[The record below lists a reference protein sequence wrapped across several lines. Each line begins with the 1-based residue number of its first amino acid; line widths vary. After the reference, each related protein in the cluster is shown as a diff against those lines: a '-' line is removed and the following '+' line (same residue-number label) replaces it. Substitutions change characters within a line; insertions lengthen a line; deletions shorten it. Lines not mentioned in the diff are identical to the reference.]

1 MEIIAI
7 VLSGVSLLIAILIFI
22 KINGLKGGSDSNEI
36 LKQILLEQEKLPK
49 QLKEESSTNRQEANL
64 QQKELRQEIITSI
77 STLGANTTKY
87 LTALTEKNEEKMSK
101 IQQTVQDGLL
111 KLQKDNSVQLE
122 RMRNT
127 VDEKLTETLDK
138 RLGEKF
144 KMVNDRL
151 ESVYKGLGEM
161 QNLAKGVG
169 DLKNVLTNVKTRGT
183 WGEVQLDNLL
193 EQILAPTQFL
203 KNVSTKKGSNDRVEF
218 AIKIPS
224 KTTKDENVLLPIDVK
239 FPVEDYQ
246 RLLDAVEQADKDA
259 VDRSVKAITNK
270 IKDQA
275 KYIHDKY
282 IDPPHTTDF
291 GVLYLPIEGLYAEVT
306 RQLGLCEQIQQ
317 EYQIVVMG
325 PNTVAAFLN
334 SLQMGF
340 RTLAIEKKTSEVWDL
355 LGDIKNQFRQ
365 FEEAVVKTQKKL
377 TEASNTINKLS
388 VRTRAVHKRIS
399 SVESLSTT
407 QGDISTPK
415 LLFEPDLELEQDE
428 EDNEK

>member
-22 KINGLKGGSDSNEI
+22 KINGLKGGNESNEI

-169 DLKNVLTNVKTRGT
+169 DLKNVLTNIKTRGT

-193 EQILAPTQFL
+193 EQVLAPSQYD
-203 KNVSTKKGSNDRVEF
+203 KNVVTKKGSNERVEF
-218 AIKIPS
+218 VIKIPS
-224 KTTKDENVLLPIDVK
+224 KTSKNQNVLLPIDVK

-246 RLLDAVEQADKDA
+246 RLIEATDLADKELYDK
-259 VDRSVKAITNK
+259 SVKAIATR

-275 KYIHDKY
+275 KYIHEKY
-282 IDPPHTTDF
+282 IDPPNTTDF
-291 GVLYLPIEGLYAEVT
+291 GILYLPIEGLYAEVT
-306 RQLGLCEQIQQ
+306 RQIGLCELIQR
-317 EYQIVVMG
+317 EYQIVLMG

-340 RTLAIEKKTSEVWDL
+340 RTLAIEKKTSEVWEL
-355 LGDIKNQFRQ
+355 LGDIKGQFRQ
-365 FEEAVVKTQKKL
+365 FEVVVEKTQKKL
-377 TEASNTINKLS
+377 KEASNIMENVS
-388 VRTRAVHKRIS
+388 TRARVIQRKIGKVEALPTHS
-399 SVESLSTT
+399 SV
-407 QGDISTPK
+407 
-415 LLFEPDLELEQDE
+415 DLEIENQPLLIDNPDE
-428 EDNEK
+428 VDEN

>member
-7 VLSGVSLLIAILIFI
+7 VISVLSFLLTLFI
-22 KINGLKGGSDSNEI
+22 YLKISKISGDGQSEEL

-49 QLKEESSTNRQEANL
+49 QLKEESSINRQESNV
-64 QQKELRQEIITSI
+64 QQKELRQEIINSI
-77 STLGANTTKY
+77 STLGSNTTKY
-87 LTALTEKNEEKMSK
+87 LTNLTEKNEDKMSK
-101 IQQTVQDGLL
+101 IQQTVQEGLL
-111 KLQKDNSVQLE
+111 KLQKDNAVQLDK
-122 RMRNT
+122 MRNT

-193 EQILAPTQFL
+193 EQILAPTQYV
-203 KNVSTKKGSNDRVEF
+203 KNVSTKRESNDRVEF
-218 AIKIPS
+218 AIKIPNKTS
-224 KTTKDENVLLPIDVK
+224 KDKHILLPIDVK

-246 RLLDAVEQADKDA
+246 RLLEATDNADKEL
-259 VDRSVKAITNK
+259 VEKSIKAIGNK

-275 KYIHDKY
+275 KYIHEKY
-282 IDPPHTTDF
+282 IDPPNTTDF
-291 GVLYLPIEGLYAEVT
+291 GILYLPIEGLYAEVT
-306 RQLGLCEQIQQ
+306 RQLDLCELIQR

-355 LGDIKNQFRQ
+355 LGDIKNQFQ
-365 FEEAVVKTQKKL
+365 KFEVAVAKTQKKL
-377 TEASNTINKLS
+377 QEASNTVNKLS
-388 VRTRAVHKRIS
+388 TRTRAVHKRIDRA
-399 SVESLSTT
+399 ESLPIGESEIELDIT
-407 QGDISTPK
+407 QPSLMLGEDN
-415 LLFEPDLELEQDE
+415 DE
-428 EDNEK
+428 E